1 MAKTELKAADLY
13 NESNPKVAAERHEEY
28 TAELGKA
35 LSAPRTFNG
44 ETLGGD
50 VTSQIEA
57 LVANK
62 SLTPDAVAGL
72 NNAAFQNAV
81 KRYGNVMRGQGPLS
95 SPTIASRLGCPSSSS
110 IMKTLIRFA
119 QLGII
124 EDCGREKHIGHGKP
138 PRLWR
143 WIKD

>member
-1 MAKTELKAADLY
+1 MFSFAQMLMAPAPKPMFEEKTHHDK
-13 NESNPKVAAERHEEY
+13 
-28 TAELGKA
+28 
-35 LSAPRTFNG
+35 
-44 ETLGGD
+44 GG
-50 VTSQIEA
+50 
-57 LVANK
+57 
-62 SLTPDAVAGL
+62 VAGL